1 MTQAKASQIMKYP
14 SENLLGFHPDVD
26 ERFP

>member
-1 MTQAKASQIMKYP
+1 MTQAKASQVMKCP
-14 SENLLGFHPDVD
+14 SENLLGFHLDVD